1 MSSNNMSTEL
11 SVSFANWPNPIGPS
25 EEIFAKLLSLALG
38 REVVVQIEPNLQVD
52 ICIESVYG
60 RTELPNFQAR
70 TYRFLASHTKSGIDF
85 SKRKY
90 SPNQQP
96 SRKAKYSI
104 FFTGENERPPFGDW
118 DCYLSFDL
126 NSYGGRNAYLPL
138 WWITSSD
145 LIQPTVSPYLG
156 RPITINEMLEP
167 RDVDYKSRKKFCVA
181 FIGKAYP
188 FRMQAIAALSSI
200 GKVDVYGGI
209 ARNSG
214 KTAAREKF
222 ETAQKYKFVFAF
234 ENDLF
239 PGYVTEKA
247 PEAWATGAIPLYWGS
262 DPLGYLNQEAMI
274 NLANYQNLDKFMR
287 RVSEVSDDS
296 HLWQDIAN
304 QPILKKR
311 PNLDEVISVIRTALA
326 PLVRS

>member
-1 MSSNNMSTEL
+1 MNRPVTL
-11 SVSFANWPNPIGPS
+11 RFGHWPNEVSNG
-25 EEIFAKLLSLALG
+25 EEIFARLISMAIN
-38 REVVVQIEPNLQVD
+38 REVTIIDDQSKFAD
-52 ICIESVYG
+52 IQIESVYA
-60 RTELPNFQAR
+60 RKELPKLRSR

-85 SKRKY
+85 SKSKY

-96 SRKAKYSI
+96 SRNAKYSI

-126 NSYGGRNAYLPL
+126 NSYGGKNAYIPL

-156 RPITINEMLEP
+156 RPITIDEMLKTRE
-167 RDVDYKSRKKFCVA
+167 VEYKSRKKFCVA

-188 FRMQAIAALSSI
+188 FRMQAIAALSAI

-209 ARNSG
+209 ARNSNR
-214 KTAAREKF
+214 KAALAKF

-262 DPLGYLNQEAMI
+262 DPAGYLNQDAMI
-274 NLANYQNLDKFMR
+274 NLANYENLDSFTE
-287 RVSEVSDDS
+287 RVGDVARNPQ
-296 HLWQDIAN
+296 LWSSIAN
-304 QPILKKR
+304 QPILNRK
-311 PNLDEVISVIRTALA
+311 PDLEEVLSVLRKALA
-326 PLVRS
+326 PLVQR

>member
-1 MSSNNMSTEL
+1 MSNAL

-25 EEIFAKLLSLALG
+25 EEIFASLLSLALG
-38 REVVVQIEPNLQVD
+38 REVVVESDPRTEVD

-60 RTELPNFQAR
+60 RNALPSFQAR
-70 TYRFLASHTKSGIDF
+70 AYRYLASHSKSGIDF

-126 NSYGGRNAYLPL
+126 NSYGGKNAYLPL

-156 RPITINEMLEP
+156 RQITIDEMLKS
-167 RDVDYKSRKKFCVA
+167 RDVDYLSRQKFCVA

-188 FRMQAIAALSSI
+188 FRMQAIAALSAI

-209 ARNSG
+209 AKNSNR
-214 KTAAREKF
+214 KAALTKF

-262 DPLGYLNQEAMI
+262 DPAEYLNQDAMI
-274 NLANYQNLDKFMR
+274 NLANYQNLDTFTE
-287 RVSEVSDDS
+287 RVGQVAGNPK
-296 HLWQDIAN
+296 LWSNIAN
-304 QPILKKR
+304 QPILNRK
-311 PNLDEVISVIRTALA
+311 PDLEEVLSVLRKALA
-326 PLVRS
+326 PLVQR

>member
-1 MSSNNMSTEL
+1 MNFYRVKDSL
-11 SVSFANWPNPIGPS
+11 SVGFSHWPHPIGPS
-25 EEIFAKLLSLALG
+25 EDIYAQLLSLAL
-38 REVVVQIEPNLQVD
+38 RRKVFIETDPDKEVD
-52 ICIESVYG
+52 ICIESVYH
-60 RTELPNFQAR
+60 RNALPSFQAR
-70 TYRFLASHTKSGIDF
+70 TYRFLASHTKNGIDF
-85 SKRKY
+85 SKPKY

-104 FFTGENERPPFGDW
+104 FFTGENERPPYGDW

-126 NSYGGRNAYLPL
+126 NSYGGKNAYLPL

-145 LIQPTVSPYLG
+145 LIRPTVSPYLG
-156 RPITINEMLEP
+156 RAITIEEMLSSRE
-167 RDVDYKSRKKFCVA
+167 VNHKSRKKFCVA

-214 KTAAREKF
+214 KKAALEKF

-247 PEAWATGAIPLYWGS
+247 PEAWATGAVPLYWGS

-274 NLANYQNLDKFMR
+274 NLANYQNLEKFTK
-287 RVSEVSDDS
+287 RVSEVSDDLR
-296 HLWQDIAN
+296 LWQSIAN
-304 QPILKKR
+304 QPILRKR
-311 PNLDEVISVIRTALA
+311 PSLDEVLLVIRTALA

>member
-1 MSSNNMSTEL
+1 MKDFVTL
-11 SVSFANWPNPIGPS
+11 RFGHWPNEVS
-25 EEIFAKLLSLALG
+25 ESEQVYADLVSMALS
-38 REVVVQIEPNLQVD
+38 REVRIIDNQDKFAD
-52 ICIESVYG
+52 IQIESVYS
-60 RTELPNFQAR
+60 RNVLPSFQAR

-85 SKRKY
+85 SKSKY

-96 SRKAKYSI
+96 SNKAKYSI

-126 NSYGGRNAYLPL
+126 NSYGGKNAYLPL

-145 LIQPTVSPYLG
+145 LIRPTISPYLG
-156 RPITINEMLEP
+156 RPITINEML
-167 RDVDYKSRKKFCVA
+167 KSREVNFQQRKKFCVA

-214 KTAAREKF
+214 KKAALEKF
-222 ETAQKYKFVFAF
+222 ETAQQYKYVFAF

-247 PEAWATGAIPLYWGS
+247 PEAWATGAIPLYWGA
-262 DPLGYLNQEAMI
+262 DRAGYLNQNALL
-274 NLANYQNLDKFMR
+274 NLEKFENLETYVK
-287 RVSEVSDDS
+287 RVEEVARDPQKWNS
-296 HLWQDIAN
+296 IAS
-304 QPILKKR
+304 QPILAKR
-311 PNLDEVISVIRTALA
+311 PKLDEVLAVIRKALA
-326 PLVRS
+326 PLVNGRDKL

>member
-1 MSSNNMSTEL
+1 MSEVTLRFGHWPNEVTNQEQVFADLISMAIKRPVKIIENQD
-11 SVSFANWPNPIGPS
+11 SFA
-25 EEIFAKLLSLALG
+25 
-38 REVVVQIEPNLQVD
+38 D
-52 ICIESVYG
+52 IQIESVYG
-60 RTELPNFQAR
+60 RNPTPGLQAR

-85 SKRKY
+85 SKSKY

-96 SRKAKYSI
+96 SNKAKYSI

-126 NSYGGRNAYLPL
+126 NSYGGKNAYLPL

-145 LIQPTVSPYLG
+145 LIRPTVSPYLG
-156 RPITINEMLEP
+156 KSITLDEMMKP
-167 RDVDYKSRKKFCVA
+167 REVHYKKRKRFCVA

-188 FRMQAIAALSSI
+188 FRMQAIAALSTL
-200 GKVDVYGGI
+200 GKVDVFGGI
-209 ARNSG
+209 ARNST
-214 KTAAREKF
+214 KKAALEKF

-247 PEAWATGAIPLYWGS
+247 PEAWATGAVPLYWGS
-262 DPLGYLNQEAMI
+262 DPSGYLNKKALI
-274 NLANYQNLDKFMR
+274 NLANYENLDQFVN
-287 RVSEVSDDS
+287 RVAEVSRDAKQWES
-296 HLWQDIAN
+296 IAS

-311 PNLDEVISVIRTALA
+311 PALDDVLSVLRRALS
-326 PLVRS
+326 PLVQS

>member
-1 MSSNNMSTEL
+1 MSFINMSSAL
-11 SVSFANWPNPIGPS
+11 SVSFANWSNPIGPS
-25 EEIFAKLLSLALG
+25 EEIFANLLSLALG
-38 REVVVQIEPNLQVD
+38 REVVVESDPRTEVD

-60 RTELPNFQAR
+60 RNALPSFQAR
-70 TYRFLASHTKSGIDF
+70 AYRYLASHSKSGIDF

-126 NSYGGRNAYLPL
+126 NSYGGKNAYLPL

-145 LIQPTVSPYLG
+145 LIRPTVSPYLG
-156 RPITINEMLEP
+156 RPITIDEMLATRE
-167 RDVDYKSRKKFCVA
+167 VDYKSRKKFCVA

-188 FRMQAIAALSSI
+188 FRMQAIAALSAI

-209 ARNSG
+209 ARNSNR
-214 KTAAREKF
+214 KAALAKF

-262 DPLGYLNQEAMI
+262 DPAGYLNQDAMI
-274 NLANYQNLDKFMR
+274 NLANYENLDFFTE
-287 RVSEVSDDS
+287 RVGDVARNPQ
-296 HLWQDIAN
+296 LWSNIAN
-304 QPILKKR
+304 QPILKRK
-311 PNLDEVISVIRTALA
+311 PDLEEVLSVLRKALA
-326 PLVRS
+326 PLVQR

>member
-1 MSSNNMSTEL
+1 MTRPVTL
-11 SVSFANWPNPIGPS
+11 RFGHWPNEVTSG
-25 EEIFAKLLSLALG
+25 EQVFADLVSLAIN
-38 REVVVQIEPNLQVD
+38 REVLIIEDQSRFADVQ
-52 ICIESVYG
+52 IESVYG
-60 RTELPNFQAR
+60 RNSLPSLRAR
-70 TYRFLASHTKSGIDF
+70 SYRFLASHTKNGIDF
-85 SKRKY
+85 SKSKY

-96 SRKAKYSI
+96 SKKAKFSI
-104 FFTGENERPPFGDW
+104 FFTGENERPPYGDW

-126 NSYGGRNAYLPL
+126 NSYGGKNAYLPL
-138 WWITSSD
+138 WWVTSSD
-145 LIQPTVSPYLG
+145 LIRPTVSPYLG
-156 RPITINEMLEP
+156 RAITIDEMLAP
-167 RDVDYKSRKKFCVA
+167 RAVNYRPRKKFCVA

-214 KTAAREKF
+214 KKAALEKF

-247 PEAWATGAIPLYWGS
+247 PEAWATGAVPLYWGS
-262 DPLGYLNQEAMI
+262 DPSGYLNQEAMI
-274 NLANYQNLDKFMR
+274 NLANYQNLEKFTK
-287 RVSEVSDDS
+287 RVSEVSDDLR
-296 HLWQDIAN
+296 LWQSIAN
-304 QPILKKR
+304 QPILRKR
-311 PNLDEVISVIRTALA
+311 PSLDEVLLVIRTALA